1 MKRFFNYLILTT
13 VIISTLFASNVY
25 ASEPTSD
32 VVANVSPDFS
42 SLNLT
47 SDGIVLLETET
58 GDILFEKNSNER
70 MFPASTTKLMTA
82 VLVLEKS
89 YLNELVT
96 VSASAVNSVPAGY
109 VKAPLYAGEELRVE
123 ELLYALLIPS
133 ANDAANVLA
142 EHVSGS
148 ISAFAE
154 LMNSKAQEL
163 GMTNTHFTNPSGI
176 HDNDLYTT
184 ASDLS
189 ILARYA
195 MRNDKLREIVK
206 TTTYTLP
213 KTAVHPQEDREFTTS
228 NLLLDSSS
236 KSYYYEYAT
245 GIKTGF
251 TNPAGDCLVAS
262 AKKDGLEFIAV
273 CLHSSTNSNGLR
285 GKFLDCKILF
295 NFAFDNYTTYYK
307 DLQAKLLEEAK
318 EAEHL
323 TSENALQETFNGS
336 TDFEFLR
343 GLLKICAVII
353 IIIAIKLMF
362 FRKKKNRRR
371 FFKVRKRKEKQ

>member
-1 MKRFFNYLILTT
+1 MKKAFNYLILTT
-13 VIISTLFASNVY
+13 IIISTLLTGTVY
-25 ASEPTSD
+25 ATETNSNISITET
-32 VVANVSPDFS
+32 PDSS

-47 SDGIVLLETET
+47 SDGILLLEAET
-58 GDILFEKNSNER
+58 GDVLFEKNSNDK

-82 VLVLEKS
+82 VLVLEKG

-96 VSASAVNSVPAGY
+96 VSSSAVNSVPSGY

-123 ELLYALLIPS
+123 ELLYALLLPS

-142 EHVSGS
+142 EHISGS
-148 ISAFAE
+148 IPAFAD

-176 HDNDLYTT
+176 HDDNLFTT

-195 MRNDKLREIVK
+195 MKNEKLRDIVK

-213 KTAVHPQEDREFTTS
+213 ATSVYPQDDRELKTS

-262 AKKDGLEFIAV
+262 AKKDGIEFIAV

-285 GKFLDCKILF
+285 GKFVDCKILF
-295 NFAFDNYTTYYK
+295 DFAFDNYTTYYK
-307 DLQAKLLEEAK
+307 DLQAKVLEEAEK
-318 EAEHL
+318 QE
-323 TSENALQETFNGS
+323 SFIFENALQSVFNDNNS
-336 TDFEFLR
+336 FDFLR
-343 GLLKICAVII
+343 GMLKICAVFII
-353 IIIAIKLMF
+353 ILAIKLLF

-371 FFKVRKRKEKQ
+371 FFKVRKRKGK

>member
-1 MKRFFNYLILTT
+1 MKRIFNYLILTT
-13 VIISTLFASNVY
+13 IIISTLFTSSIY
-25 ASEPTSD
+25 GSEPVSD
-32 VVANVSPDFS
+32 IVVSENPDFS
-42 SLNLT
+42 HLNLT
-47 SDGIVLLETET
+47 SDSILLLEAST
-58 GDILFEKNSNER
+58 GDILFEKNSNDR
-70 MFPASTTKLMTA
+70 MFPASTTKIMTA
-82 VLVLEKS
+82 ILVLEKG

-96 VSASAVNSVPAGY
+96 VSASAVNSVPADY

-123 ELLYALLIPS
+123 ELLYALLLPS

-142 EHVSGS
+142 EHISGS
-148 ISAFAE
+148 IPAFAD

-163 GMTNTHFTNPSGI
+163 GMANTHFTNPSGI

-195 MRNDKLREIVK
+195 MRNEKFRDIVK

-213 KTAVHPQEDREFTTS
+213 ATAVHPKEDRELKTS

-262 AKKDGLEFIAV
+262 AKKDGIEFIAV
-273 CLHSSTNSNGLR
+273 CLHSSTGSNGLR
-285 GKFLDCKILF
+285 GKFVDCKVLF

-307 DLQAKLLEEAK
+307 DLQVKLLEEAK
-318 EAEHL
+318 ESEHL
-323 TSENALQETFNGS
+323 VSENALQGTSSVSIN
-336 TDFEFLR
+336 FEFLR

-353 IIIAIKLMF
+353 IIIAIKLLF

-371 FFKVRKRKEKQ
+371 FFSVRKRKEK

>member
-1 MKRFFNYLILTT
+1 MKRAFNYFILTT
-13 VIISTLFASNVY
+13 IIISTLFTGSIY
-25 ASEPTSD
+25 ATESPSD
-32 VVANVSPDFS
+32 IVVTEKPDFS

-47 SDGIVLLETET
+47 SDGILLLETET
-58 GDILFEKNSNER
+58 GDILFEKNSNDK

-82 VLVLEKS
+82 ILVLENG

-96 VSASAVNSVPAGY
+96 VSSSAVNSVPSGY

-123 ELLYALLIPS
+123 ELLYALLLPS

-142 EHVSGS
+142 EHISGS
-148 ISAFAE
+148 IPAFAD

-189 ILARYA
+189 VLARYA
-195 MRNDKLREIVK
+195 MKNEKLREIVK

-213 KTAVHPQEDREFTTS
+213 ATSVHPKEDRELKTS

-262 AKKDGLEFIAV
+262 AKKDGIEFIAV

-323 TSENALQETFNGS
+323 TSENALQETFNAS

-371 FFKVRKRKEKQ
+371 FFKVRKRKEK